1 VRGRTSDLKYPVIAM
16 DINRTTIVRD
26 FAVGGLAGPS
36 WVENWWWGGVPFF
49 AIGFSFSRL
58 GGGGV
63 KGEGWM
69 DGGRVIRR

>member
-36 WVENWWWGGVPFF
+36 WVENWWWEAYLFLPLAFCFLGLEGGV
-49 AIGFSFSRL
+49 RR
-58 GGGGV
+58 
-63 KGEGWM
+63 ERDGWM
-69 DGGRVIRR
+69 AGG